1 MSRTLQLVMDVKVG
15 ETWRPWHR
23 HGNTA
28 E

>member
-1 MSRTLQLVMDVKVG
+1 MSRTLQIVIDVKVG